1 MVSILRPGQWVVQ
14 NVQTSVQPMVS
25 WSTRSHASWNLVEM
39 MITTKCASLEFK
51 KGHDTRLAPLLESI
65 YSRVRN
71 VRYCVL
77 LLSTGWITRPK
88 QHACYCMPPNGG
100 GCKASD
106 AATSSLSAAIASDQ
120 PGEVKGAAAPG
131 PGCAGC

>member
-51 KGHDTRLAPLLESI
+51 KGHDMLFGTWSAVALGGRSV
-65 YSRVRN
+65 RVHG
-71 VRYCVL
+71 V
-77 LLSTGWITRPK
+77 
-88 QHACYCMPPNGG
+88 
-100 GCKASD
+100 ASE
-106 AATSSLSAAIASDQ
+106 
-120 PGEVKGAAAPG
+120 GR
-131 PGCAGC
+131 